1 MVNHSSRLVLFIS
14 FALAGIYGLVS
25 FTVSERAREIG
36 LRMALGATRE
46 TIQSMFLRSGIKL
59 AAIGAGLGM
68 IGSVALSQL
77 VRGLLFNLDPI
88 DPTTYFIIATLL
100 GATVLAACWLPAR
113 RASRLSPLVATR
125 GAQSLSR

>member
-1 MVNHSSRLVLFIS
+1 
-14 FALAGIYGLVS
+14 
-25 FTVSERAREIG
+25 
-36 LRMALGATRE
+36 
-46 TIQSMFLRSGIKL
+46 MFLRSGIKL

-113 RASRLSPLVATR
+113 RASHLSPLVATR
-125 GAQSLSR
+125 DAQSLSR